1 METYE
6 VSADREIMVVNQ
18 ETIKDKIY
26 VIRGQKVMLD
36 TDLAL
41 IYGYTTKAL
50 NQQVKNNASKF
61 DADFTFKMTKEELSD
76 LRSKYLTANISPKSR
91 ALPNVYTE
99 TGHIHAYDSSGWG

>member
-1 METYE
+1 MNTNK
-6 VSADREIMVVNQ
+6 EIMVVNQ

-26 VIRGQKVMLD
+26 IVRGQKVMLD

-61 DADFTFKMTKEELSD
+61 DDDFMFRGICK
-76 LRSKYLTANISPKSR
+76 
-91 ALPNVYTE
+91 
-99 TGHIHAYDSSGWG
+99 